1 MLGTQALAQYW
12 VIFALFRKKFNVRQH
27 GLVRSRFKSTSCR
40 WGQKRGVKACKGMEG
55 MREAGNLGTNSSLA
69 VICHHVREETKET
82 PGGKERE
89 RERGEK
95 RERK

>member
-1 MLGTQALAQYW
+1 
-12 VIFALFRKKFNVRQH
+12 
-27 GLVRSRFKSTSCR
+27 
-40 WGQKRGVKACKGMEG
+40 
-55 MREAGNLGTNSSLA
+55 
-69 VICHHVREETKET
+69 VREETKET

>member
-1 MLGTQALAQYW
+1 
-12 VIFALFRKKFNVRQH
+12 
-27 GLVRSRFKSTSCR
+27 
-40 WGQKRGVKACKGMEG
+40 MEG